1 MKRNIMLKKYITV
14 ILISLTLL
22 NCDNINTKKIF
33 VKGKITDSITNQ
45 SISRAKVTVL
55 CWYDAGWDKT
65 DYESTD
71 LITKEDGSFEVKF
84 EEGYKITIASIAKYY
99 DYKIKEIDSIDSS
112 CIEIRLKLNKNKN
125 RDDISKID
133 LRKII
138 INKTSN

>member
-1 MKRNIMLKKYITV
+1 MERVRALKVYITV
-14 ILISLTLL
+14 ILILLTFI

-33 VKGKITDSITNQ
+33 VTGKITDSLTNQ
-45 SISRAKVTVL
+45 AICKAKVTVL

-65 DYESTD
+65 DYESID

-84 EEGYKITIASIAKYY
+84 DEGYKITIASIAKHY
-99 DYKIKEIDSIDSS
+99 DYKIKEIDSIESS
-112 CIEIRLKLNKNKN
+112 NVEVELKLKDNNSM
-125 RDDISKID
+125 RDISSID